1 MPATPCEFCGHPV
14 PVSSERCPH
23 CYRPGLFPNVR
34 AANLPEERAT
44 VEERYAK
51 AVVGAEARGIGPA
64 VQAFEAAA
72 ANSLAVIARPLH
84 EVVSLAEEGRLLST
98 YYQKLDGAALLP
110 TQDGWHERRG
120 LADQRL
126 YGDGKKHVHFAAL
139 SLEAVGLWS
148 YGECSLVLRESM
160 IGHRASVFEG
170 NSTLFLEKTAYQLAS
185 GHRAPWLE
193 RQKLCVAKHA
203 GDLAASS
210 TLEDFQSVLLQQG
223 QTTGDGG
230 FVEVHV
236 WGSLSA
242 FSFERALVRRGRP
255 LRTVTSEKAL
265 REKLAKSGVELE
277 VV

>member
-1 MPATPCEFCGHPV
+1 MSATPCEFCGHPV
-14 PVSSERCPH
+14 PVSAERCPH

-34 AANLPEERAT
+34 AAELPEERAAI
-44 VEERYAK
+44 EERCAK
-51 AVVGAEARGIGPA
+51 GVAEAEARGSGP
-64 VQAFEAAA
+64 VVRAFEAATA
-72 ANSLAVIARPLH
+72 TSWAVIARPLH
-84 EVVSLAEEGRLLST
+84 DVVSLAEDGRLLPT

-110 TQDGWHERRG
+110 SQDGWHERRG

-160 IGHRASVFEG
+160 IGHRTSVFEG
-170 NSTLFLEKTAYQLAS
+170 NSTLFLEQTAYRLAA
-185 GHRAPWLE
+185 GHRAPWSE

-203 GDLAASS
+203 GDLTPDSNRD
-210 TLEDFQSVLLQQG
+210 DFQSVLLQQG
-223 QTTGDGG
+223 RTTGDGG

-242 FSFERALVRRGRP
+242 FSFERALVRRGKP